1 MSTSVDFTALD
12 SPEIFE
18 IVMLL
23 ARYEEVITLAVE
35 KNEPATIT
43 NHLFEIARLT
53 NAANHS
59 LRVKDKD
66 PRIAESRMVRDLK
79 MNDIEMARMYL
90 MILSFLFF
98 LSQLLLWCVRSV
110 IGNGLRILG
119 LEPLEEM

>member
-1 MSTSVDFTALD
+1 MSTSVDFAILS

-18 IVMLL
+18 IVLLL
-23 ARYEEVITLAVE
+23 ARYEEFITLAVE

-43 NHLFEIARLT
+43 NHLFEIARLV

-79 MNDIEMARMYL
+79 MNDIEMAPTYL
-90 MILSFLFF
+90 TILSFSFF
-98 LSQLLLWCVRSV
+98 SFPAASV
-110 IGNGLRILG
+110 VCEISYWQRAQD
-119 LEPLEEM
+119 PRA

>member
-1 MSTSVDFTALD
+1 
-12 SPEIFE
+12 
-18 IVMLL
+18 MLL

-43 NHLFEIARLT
+43 NHMFEIARLT

-90 MILSFLFF
+90 MILSFLFLF
-98 LSQLLLWCVRSV
+98 FPSCFCGV
-110 IGNGLRILG
+110 
-119 LEPLEEM
+119 